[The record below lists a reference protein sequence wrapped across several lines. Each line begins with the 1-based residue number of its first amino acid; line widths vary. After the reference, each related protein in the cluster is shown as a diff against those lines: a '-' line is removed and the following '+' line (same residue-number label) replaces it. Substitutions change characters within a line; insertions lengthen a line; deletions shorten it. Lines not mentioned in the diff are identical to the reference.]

1 MDAQKFVDV
10 IKRVVSDAAIMDTV
24 SVLTSPP
31 GRKPSKPLLEM
42 SEFYN
47 KQNLGDKACIDMII
61 KKSVEEAVFGFFC
74 VLDGV
79 RAIEDSGDRG
89 VLSLCYEGGTT
100 IKLNSNGD
108 LHDIYNSK

>member
-1 MDAQKFVDV
+1 MDSQEFVDL
-10 IKRVVSDAAIMDTV
+10 IKRVVSDAAITDTV

-47 KQNLGDKACIDMII
+47 KQSLDDKARIDMII
-61 KKSVEEAVFGFFC
+61 KNSVEEAVFGFFC

-79 RAIEDSGDRG
+79 RAIEDFDDKGT
-89 VLSLCYEGGTT
+89 LSLYHEGEVT

>member
-1 MDAQKFVDV
+1 MNSQEFVEL
-10 IKRVVSDAAIMDTV
+10 IKLVVSDSAITDTV

-31 GRKPSKPLLEM
+31 GRKPSKFLLEM

-47 KQNLGDKACIDMII
+47 KQSFGDKACVDMII

-79 RAIEDSGDRG
+79 RAIEDFDDRG
-89 VLSLCYEGGTT
+89 VLSLYYEGGTT
-100 IKLNSNGD
+100 VKLNSNGD